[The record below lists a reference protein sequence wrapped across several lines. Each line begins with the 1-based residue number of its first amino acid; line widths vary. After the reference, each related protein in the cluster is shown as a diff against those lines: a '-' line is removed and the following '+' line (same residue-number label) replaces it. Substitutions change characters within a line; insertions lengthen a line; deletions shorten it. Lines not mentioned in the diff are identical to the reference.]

1 MKIQYKAASI
11 MTLFGVVIV
20 LLLSWGYNKL
30 NYRVVIKKEI
40 KNIVNISEEVALYVE
55 SNIKEKATIA
65 ITLSSAPLIKDALL
79 KSNHEFALL
88 PEHKRNQKID
98 TYNQK

>member
-1 MKIQYKAASI
+1 

-20 LLLSWGYNKL
+20 LFLSWGYNQL

-40 KNIVNISEEVALYVE
+40 KNIANISEDIALYME

-65 ITLSSAPLIKDALL
+65 ITLSSAPLIKEAL
-79 KSNHEFALL
+79 
-88 PEHKRNQKID
+88 
-98 TYNQK
+98 Y